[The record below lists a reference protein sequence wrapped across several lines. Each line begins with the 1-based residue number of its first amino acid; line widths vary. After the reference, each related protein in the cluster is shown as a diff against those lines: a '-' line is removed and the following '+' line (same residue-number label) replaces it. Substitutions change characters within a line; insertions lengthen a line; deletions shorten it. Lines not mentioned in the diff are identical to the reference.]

1 MMNIK
6 RENSRGWIIAIFC
19 AALAIVSCSDKAEQ
33 KTLDDEIK
41 QIDNYVSSL
50 SSSGQTVIT
59 NGLAVRIIMKEGDG
73 ETVENGDSL
82 YFNYAGYIF
91 SNGLGTIFDTNL
103 DSLSSKLGIDVY
115 NRGFN
120 AGNVLVKSGE
130 LLEGLVRG
138 LTGAK
143 EGEYS
148 YIVFPSSLGFGNVEV
163 GVVPA
168 MSPLIFEIWI
178 KNVVKK

>member
-1 MMNIK
+1 MMNLK
-6 RENSRGWIIAIFC
+6 REKNRGILIAIFC
-19 AALAIVSCSDKAEQ
+19 IAFASVSCSDKTEQ
-33 KTLDDEIK
+33 KTLDEEIK
-41 QIDNYVSSL
+41 QIDTYVSSF
-50 SSSGQTVIT
+50 SSSGKTVVK
-59 NGLAVRIIMKEGDG
+59 NGLAVRIILKEGGGDS
-73 ETVENGDSL
+73 VENGDSL
-82 YFNYAGYIF
+82 YFKYAGYIF

-103 DSLSSKLGIDVY
+103 DSLSSKFGIDVY
-115 NRGFN
+115 NRGFD
-120 AGNVLVKSGE
+120 AGHVVLKRGE
-130 LLEGLVRG
+130 LLDGLVKG

-148 YIVFPSSLGFGNVEV
+148 YVVFPSSLGFGNVKV